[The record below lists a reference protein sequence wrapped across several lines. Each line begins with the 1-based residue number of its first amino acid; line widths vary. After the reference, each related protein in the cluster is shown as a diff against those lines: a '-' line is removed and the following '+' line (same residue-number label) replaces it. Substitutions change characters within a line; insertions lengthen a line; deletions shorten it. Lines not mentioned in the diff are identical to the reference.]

1 MSDINLLST
10 DGPARDDA
18 SDRAKKTENEDMAL
32 HVPAQEPPEKTAA
45 PVGGSFLA
53 QLIEKEAAAEQP
65 EKLFS
70 QKVDAIPSAPPQ
82 PKPQPKPVDVIPMKA
97 PVLPATAP
105 SKPPASPFA
114 KAAMPPP
121 RPPFPPEPPKRPP
134 EPPKPEG
141 DDKGSGTLRVSLI
154 TSNGGAGLSDLAVR
168 KRQKTFAVIG
178 LLGLLTDGLIFGGLH
193 LRKLSIEK
201 KNADATK
208 AVQNI
213 DARITERE
221 KELMPVRDFQ
231 ELSRAAARVL
241 DAHAHWTEVLNLLE
255 ERALPDVQF
264 GSMAGAETGT
274 LGFEVIARDYT
285 TLAKQIVAF
294 RQDPRVKKVVVGT
307 ASAELGENNL
317 LTGVRASMSLEID
330 PAIFRYKPQTASAAA
345 ETQTP

>member
-10 DGPARDDA
+10 DGSARDEK
-18 SDRAKKTENEDMAL
+18 SDRAQKAGNDDMAL
-32 HVPAQEPPEKTAA
+32 HVPSQEPAEKPAS

-53 QLIEKEAAAEQP
+53 QLIEKEAATEQP
-65 EKLFS
+65 DKLFS
-70 QKVDAIPSAPPQ
+70 QKIEAVTPASS
-82 PKPQPKPVDVIPMKA
+82 KPQPKPVDAAPLKA
-97 PVLPATAP
+97 PI
-105 SKPPASPFA
+105 PPAAALPKAPPAPFGA
-114 KAAMPPP
+114 SSLPPK
-121 RPPFPPEPPKRPP
+121 PPFPPALPKRPP
-134 EPPKPEG
+134 ESLKPEG
-141 DDKGSGTLRVSLI
+141 EGKDSGTLRVSLI

-168 KRQKTFAVIG
+168 KRQKIFAVIA
-178 LLGLLTDGLIFGGLH
+178 LLGLLADGLIFGALH

-201 KNADATK
+201 KNSDAAK
-208 AVQNI
+208 AVQDI

-221 KELMPVRDFQ
+221 KELAPVRDFQ

-294 RQDPRVKKVVVGT
+294 RQDPRVKKVTVGT
-307 ASAELGENNL
+307 ASAELGENSL
-317 LTGVRASMSLEID
+317 LTGVRATMSLEID
-330 PAIFRYKPQTASAAA
+330 PAIFKYKPQTASVSP
-345 ETQTP
+345 ETKTP

>member
-1 MSDINLLST
+1 
-10 DGPARDDA
+10 
-18 SDRAKKTENEDMAL
+18 
-32 HVPAQEPPEKTAA
+32 
-45 PVGGSFLA
+45 
-53 QLIEKEAAAEQP
+53 
-65 EKLFS
+65 
-70 QKVDAIPSAPPQ
+70 
-82 PKPQPKPVDVIPMKA
+82 
-97 PVLPATAP
+97 
-105 SKPPASPFA
+105 
-114 KAAMPPP
+114 MPPP